1 MSNDSLSQNK
11 DVILA
16 AGGVVWRESNGE
28 RLVAIVHRP
37 KYDDWTLPK
46 GKLKDGETW
55 QVAAQREVEEEI
67 QCHVRVG
74 DFAGCCC
81 YSVDGIPKVILFW
94 QMELVQEEK
103 FIPNKEIDKLL
114 WLPRD
119 WAIVNL
125 DYEVERDILKAL

>member
-67 QCHVRVG
+67 QCRVRVE